1 MLRDPAANRYAQA
14 AFELALERNEL
25 EAWERDLNSLG
36 SALDSRAAVEF
47 VASHKIT
54 PEAKLDFLRQ
64 AAGETSPLPWN
75 LVRLLASK
83 GRLALLPQI
92 AERFWAFLD
101 EHRGVAHAK
110 VLTAVPMSADEQ
122 QSLEQRLSQLT
133 GKTVDVQTIEA
144 PEIIGGI
151 VARIGDTL
159 IDGSTRTK
167 LISLKRQLAGSTR

>member
-14 AFELALERNEL
+14 AFELGLERNEL
-25 EAWERDLNSLG
+25 EAWERDLDFLG
-36 SALDSRAAVEF
+36 SALEGREAVDF

-54 PEAKLDFLRQ
+54 PEAKLDFLRR
-64 AAGETSPLPWN
+64 ATGETSPLPWN

-92 AERFWAFLD
+92 AERFRALLD

-110 VLTAVPMSADEQ
+110 VLTAVAMSADEQ
-122 QSLEQRLSQLT
+122 RSLEQKLSQLT
-133 GKTVDVQTIEA
+133 GKRVDIQTFEA

-167 LISLKRQLAGSTR
+167 LISLKRQLAGSSR